1 MTYRFVI
8 PGRLPG
14 LNEMIREAR
23 GSKYAAA
30 KTKRALTEMCGWE
43 AKRQHV
49 PPMTGPI
56 ILSVLWVEKDM
67 RRDIDNI
74 AAGGTKAI
82 LDGLQLVNI
91 IANDGWKQV
100 SGIVHRFT
108 VDKNN
113 PHIIVELMEV
123 E

>member
-1 MTYRFVI
+1 MKYQFTI

-14 LNEMIREAR
+14 LNEMTREAR
-23 GSKYAAA
+23 GNKYAAA
-30 KTKRALTEMCGWE
+30 KTKREVTEMCAWE
-43 AKRQHV
+43 AKRQHI

-74 AAGGTKAI
+74 AFGCKYL
-82 LDGLQLVNI
+82 LDSLQLANI

-100 SGIVHRFT
+100 NGITHRFA
-108 VDKNN
+108 VDAKN
-113 PHIIVELMEV
+113 PRIVVELQEV
-123 E
+123 G

>member
-1 MTYRFVI
+1 MNYTFTI
-8 PGRLPG
+8 PGRLPS

-23 GSKYAAA
+23 GNKYAAA
-30 KTKRALTEMCGWE
+30 RTKREMTELCGWE

-74 AAGGTKAI
+74 AFACKYL
-82 LDGLQLVNI
+82 LDGLQLVNV
-91 IANDGWKQV
+91 IANDNWKCV
-100 SGIVHRFT
+100 NGITHRFA
-108 VDKNN
+108 VDSKK
-113 PHIIVELMEV
+113 PRVVVELQEA
-123 E
+123 

>member
-1 MTYRFVI
+1 MNYTFTI

-14 LNEMIREAR
+14 LNEMINEAR
-23 GSKYAAA
+23 SNRYAAA
-30 KTKRALTEMCGWE
+30 RTKREVTEMCAWE
-43 AKRQHV
+43 AKRQSV

-74 AAGGTKAI
+74 AFGCKYL
-82 LDGLQLVNI
+82 LDSLQLANI

-100 SGIVHRFT
+100 NGITHRFA
-108 VDKNN
+108 VDSKN
-113 PHIIVELMEV
+113 PRIVVELQEV